1 MKTVFKR
8 LLLPVIY
15 GTIVALLLLM
25 PVQLCSPTYAAEA
38 EAECWA
44 VIVGISEYQYVSDL
58 NYCDDDAQDLASQ
71 LGSIWGVDH
80 VKLLTDSMATKQGI
94 ENAITDWLAS
104 REEANDVVLFF
115 FSGKEDFSGYLD
127 YLEPHDSLTYSY
139 DNDIS
144 ADDLDSWLDTLDSDK
159 VVIILDT
166 SYAGRFESNLSGS
179 GRVVLMSSRSDEDS
193 SESSTLQHGYFSYYT
208 LEALRGFEAADSD
221 SNFELSAEEIFNY
234 AQPKTTDRSQRDA
247 PEVQHPLM
255 RDDYAGQLSL
265 LIKVTADVG
274 PDLPQDI
281 SLLSIDGKMYS
292 PAELPVSFIWAP
304 GSGHDFQAVSSVSGG
319 DGIQYVFDSWDDGNT
334 SASRAISY
342 GGTYTANYAT
352 HYYLTVESD
361 YGQPEGEGWYS
372 SGSMATI
379 SVASSEGAIIRQVFI
394 GWSGDYS
401 GNTASASVIMDVP
414 RTVVANWKTDYMQLY
429 MIIGGGVIV
438 VGALIVVLMMRRR
451 KKAVAPA
458 RVERITQPPATKYCE
473 NCGAEIKPGDAFCT
487 KCGGAVK
494 E

>member
-8 LLLPVIY
+8 FLLPVIY
-15 GTIVALLLLM
+15 GVIVALLLLM
-25 PVQLCSPTYAAEA
+25 PVQLCAPTYAAEA

-44 VIVGISEYQYVSDL
+44 VIVGISDYENYDDL
-58 NYCDDDAQDLASQ
+58 TYSDDDAQDLASQ
-71 LGSIWGVDH
+71 LGAIWGVDH
-80 VKLLTDSMATKQGI
+80 VKLLTDSMATKQSV

-115 FSGKEDFSGYLD
+115 WAGYWSDMGYLFS
-127 YLEPHDSLTYSY
+127 HDSLTTSY

-144 ADDLDSWLDTLDSDK
+144 ASELDNWLDALDSGKIVVMNICSEEFLDALSGTGR
-159 VVIILDT
+159 IILASSGLGEDNWST
-166 SYAGRFESNLSGS
+166 SDLGHGVFAYYA
-179 GRVVLMSSRSDEDS
+179 
-193 SESSTLQHGYFSYYT
+193 
-208 LEALRGFEAADSD
+208 LEALREFEAADSD
-221 SNFELSAEEIFNY
+221 NDFELSVEEVFDYAATRTTNY
-234 AQPKTTDRSQRDA
+234 TASDPELTT
-247 PEVQHPLM
+247 QHPQIS
-255 RDDYAGQLSL
+255 DNYGGQLSL

-319 DGIQYVFDSWDDGNT
+319 NGIQYVFDSWDDGNA
-334 SASRAISY
+334 SASRAISR
-342 GGTYTANYAT
+342 GGTYTANYST

-394 GWSGDYS
+394 GWSGDCS
-401 GNTASASVIMDVP
+401 GTTASASVIMDVP
-414 RTVVANWKTDYMQLY
+414 RTVVANWKTNYMQLY
-429 MIIGGGVIV
+429 LIIGGGVIV

-458 RVERITQPPATKYCE
+458 RVERIPQPPTTKYCE

-487 KCGGAVK
+487 KCGEAVK

>member
-8 LLLPVIY
+8 FLLPVIY
-15 GTIVALLLLM
+15 GVIVALLLLI
-25 PVQLCSPTYAAEA
+25 PVQLCAPTYAAEA

-44 VIVGISEYQYVSDL
+44 VIVGISDYENYDDL
-58 NYCDDDAQDLASQ
+58 TYCDDDAQDLASQ
-71 LGSIWGVDH
+71 LGSIWGVDR

-94 ENAITDWLAS
+94 ENAMTDWLAS

-115 FSGKEDFSGYLD
+115 FAGQGGWEYLC
-127 YLEPHDSLTYSY
+127 PHDSLTYSY

-159 VVIILDT
+159 MVIILDT

-179 GRVVLMSSRSDEDS
+179 GRVVLMSSRSDESS

-208 LEALRGFEAADSD
+208 LEALREFEAADSD
-221 SNFELSAEEIFNY
+221 NNMELSAEEIFDYTATRTTNY
-234 AQPKTTDRSQRDA
+234 TASDPDLTT
-247 PEVQHPLM
+247 QHPQIS
-255 RDDYAGQLSL
+255 DNYGGQLSL

-304 GSGHDFQAVSSVSGG
+304 GSGNDFQAVSSVSGG
-319 DGIQYVFDSWDDGNT
+319 NGIQYVFDSWDDGNA

-342 GGTYTANYAT
+342 GGTYTANYST

-394 GWSGDYS
+394 GWSGDCS
-401 GNTASASVIMDVP
+401 GTTASASVIMDVP

-429 MIIGGGVIV
+429 LIIGGGVIV

-458 RVERITQPPATKYCE
+458 RVERIPQPPTTKYCE

-487 KCGGAVK
+487 KCGEAV
-494 E
+494 EE